1 MPDPFRQSF
10 HHTVPVCY
18 RIRLFGLLFH
28 QTGYPG
34 YSQTIIL
41 PSQFITTLICS
52 YSHSSL
58 SLFTRILLIFYS
70 DRLSGDHMKFM
81 KIMAAVLLLLC
92 AAVLFSGCIGN
103 DGSDAGNSTSSGNTS
118 GGPANFSIGYQPS
131 THQAAYMVAD
141 SFGWWASNLSKYG
154 VSNVSEN
161 LFPSGPS
168 EMTALSSDSIQ
179 AAYVGSAPVVT
190 AIASGADVKIVA
202 AVQTDG
208 SAIVV
213 RNNLTYNSPQDL
225 KGTTIATFPPGS
237 IQDTLL
243 REWLRNNNL
252 KPDVDVVIKGM
263 SQGDAITALKSG
275 AVDAVFL
282 PHPSPVT
289 VVEEGIGR
297 VVINS
302 GEMNPD
308 HPCCVLAVNGKL
320 IREHPEVVKELVRI
334 HIDATDYVNKNV
346 NESAK
351 IYAKKTGDTES
362 VSVKSMNEWDGS
374 WITDPHVIS
383 EAVVAYSDSQ
393 YESNLITK
401 KLTEDQIFDF
411 TFYDEVMNE
420 KGSMK

>member
-1 MPDPFRQSF
+1 
-10 HHTVPVCY
+10 
-18 RIRLFGLLFH
+18 
-28 QTGYPG
+28 
-34 YSQTIIL
+34 
-41 PSQFITTLICS
+41 
-52 YSHSSL
+52 
-58 SLFTRILLIFYS
+58 
-70 DRLSGDHMKFM
+70 MKFM
-81 KIMAAVLLLLC
+81 KITAAVLLLLC

-103 DGSDAGNSTSSGNTS
+103 DGSDAGSNTSSNTTS
-118 GGPANFSIGYQPS
+118 GGPANLSIGYQPS

-208 SAIVV
+208 SSIVV
-213 RNNLTYNSPQDL
+213 SNNLTYNSPQDL
-225 KGTTIATFPPGS
+225 KGKTVATFPPGS

-346 NESAK
+346 NESAG

-374 WITDPHVIS
+374 WITDPHIIS

-411 TFYDEVMNE
+411 TFYDEVMKE
-420 KGSMK
+420 RTEQR